1 MEQKTENNL
10 NDEILTESAT
20 KIYAAAEKSYKK
32 LIDLYAPLAHEKR
45 EKFRELMHE
54 KSFGK
59 FVRTFKSPNGLYLA
73 VGNHNLGPQYCPM
86 KEHIEKIKQ
95 FLSEQGENWLD
106 AAQKILM
113 QIETVAIIAR
123 KIQRDILFPEI
134 AEEIAEL
141 TAEITELK
149 ERLKEKDKQLR
160 FSLETWL
167 YLASGI
173 ESELR
178 QANPRIYAMMN
189 EIGKE

>member
-134 AEEIAEL
+134 AEEIAKL